1 MGDSNHPGSKSFNLL
16 MENGK
21 IQKKLKDL
29 KRKIENRYSFKRVV
43 MVLMIAVIATLLLGT
58 YKINE
63 IKTRSYTVY
72 YGDEEVGTVRKKEE
86 ALKVIEDI
94 KTILSNTYDSEI
106 VLGKDIRFENT
117 HAKDESLVSAKEL
130 KSNIQSNM
138 TFLVSGYEL
147 LVDDKEVGFCKS
159 KEELEDILQTI
170 KKPYLNTTNE
180 NSDIIDVSFVEDVKI
195 KQKDIP
201 LNKINDKEEL
211 LQYIQT
217 GTEEEKIHVVEVGES
232 LWTIAEI
239 YDMSVEELV
248 EANPDKN
255 PEKLQIGD
263 EVKLMVPKSLITV
276 ATIEEVEYTDEVDY
290 EVKIEYDDD
299 MYKTQSDVKVKGS
312 EGETKYFSRI
322 TKHNGVKVEEDIL
335 KEEVIKEPVDELVV
349 KGTKE
354 LPKTAATGV
363 FLMPT
368 RGSLSSRYG
377 MRNGRM
383 HYGLDIATRTGTPIK
398 AADGG
403 KVVYAGWKGS
413 YGYMVEINHENGYTT
428 RYAHCSR
435 MDVKVGQRVYK
446 GQVIAR
452 VGNTGRSTGP
462 HLHFEVLKNGQN
474 RNPASY
480 VY

>member
-248 EANPDKN
+248 KANPDKN

-428 RYAHCSR
+428 RYAHCSS

-462 HLHFEVLKNGQN
+462 HLHFEVLKNGRN